1 MAINAVLRA
10 LADPTRRE
18 VLRLL
23 REGDLTAGELAAH
36 FDLARSTMTGHFNV
50 LKSAGLV
57 VSERSR
63 TKVVYSINMSAFE
76 DAAAFILSYLE
87 SHRHPR
93 PSGPE
98 NGQE

>member
-1 MAINAVLRA
+1 
-10 LADPTRRE
+10 
-18 VLRLL
+18 
-23 REGDLTAGELAAH
+23 
-36 FDLARSTMTGHFNV
+36 MTGHFNV

-76 DAAAFILSYLE
+76 DAAASIMSYFE
-87 SHRHPR
+87 SHHHPR

-98 NGQE
+98 IAEE